1 MKFLYIL
8 NTVDKQSTTE
18 PIGIYT
24 TVNNAING
32 ALEYTKLTDKEPL
45 TEDDKDNLSKNFTT
59 MDREEENYLIQEV
72 KANVLFEEI

>member
-1 MKFLYIL
+1 MKLIYIL
-8 NTVDKQSTTE
+8 NTVDKSGKAE

-24 TVNNAING
+24 TVNNAVNG

-45 TEDDKDNLSKNFTT
+45 SEEDKNNLAKNFTT

-72 KANVLFEEI
+72 QANVLFEEI

>member
-1 MKFLYIL
+1 MKLLYIL
-8 NTVDKQSTTE
+8 NTVDKSSEAQ

-24 TVNNAING
+24 TVNNAVNG

-45 TEDDKDNLSKNFTT
+45 TEPDKDNLSKNFTT

-72 KANVLFEEI
+72 PANQLFEEF

>member
-8 NTVDKQSTTE
+8 NTVDKTSSTE

-24 TVNNAING
+24 TINNAING

-45 TEDDKDNLSKNFTT
+45 NEDDKDNLSKNFTT

>member
-8 NTVDKQSTTE
+8 NTVDKQSE
-18 PIGIYT
+18 PQPIGIYT

-45 TEDDKDNLSKNFTT
+45 TEEDKDNLSKNFTT

>member
-1 MKFLYIL
+1 MRFLYIL
-8 NTVDKQSTTE
+8 NTVDKTSSTE

-45 TEDDKDNLSKNFTT
+45 TEEDKDNLSKNFTT

-72 KANVLFEEI
+72 PMNQLFEEL